1 MTRHARER
9 PYGAEAVRK
18 AVITAAID
26 LFAHQGPAA
35 VSIRQIAAHA
45 GVNHGLVHRHFGSKQ
60 ALLTLVLDELSSELA
75 ASDLTLGSDR
85 DGAWSRA
92 FRATR
97 NQNAYWR
104 ILGHLMLEGQPLSEL
119 QPNFPLIRRMVASTV
134 ARQSEGRID
143 PSLDPRAVT
152 AIGAAFSLG
161 WLMFAPFALV
171 ATGLTDLPQAQRNGK
186 LANVWRKMRGGL
198 RPPP

>member
-1 MTRHARER
+1 MTRNGPER

-18 AVITAAID
+18 AVVTAAID
-26 LFAHQGPAA
+26 LFARQGPTT

-45 GVNHGLVHRHFGSKQ
+45 GVNHGLVHRHFGSKE
-60 ALLTLVLDELSSELA
+60 ALLTLILDELSAELA
-75 ASDLTLGSDR
+75 ASDLAVGPDR

-97 NQNAYWR
+97 KQNAYWR
-104 ILGHLMLEGQPLSEL
+104 ILGHLMLEGLPLPEL
-119 QPNFPLIRRMVASTV
+119 QPHFPLIRRMVTATA

-171 ATGLTDLPQAQRNGK
+171 ATGLADLPPARRNGK
-186 LANVWRKMRGGL
+186 LATVWRKMRGGL